1 MTNTQK
7 DDKMTVDKWISENKE
22 LVNTMYKPLHHFSA
36 PIGWIN
42 DPNGFVYYKGEYHLF
57 YQFHPYSAKWG
68 PMHWGHAKSKDLLN
82 WEHLPVAL
90 EPDQPYDE
98 GGCFSGTALVQEDQL
113 ILMYTGVSE
122 EDGKS
127 RQIQCI
133 AVSAD
138 GINFEKSPHNPVID
152 ERHVKNTTDFRDP
165 KIFRKNEKYYSLVAS
180 TKDGIGNVLLFESD
194 DLVSW
199 VFKSTFLTA
208 EPHQGKIWEC
218 PDLFELDGKDVLIV
232 SPIAFT
238 SEGARY
244 TNVNSSVYFVGKVD
258 WDTYKFIPESYE
270 EIDSGLDFYAPQT
283 LKDDR
288 NRRILIAW
296 QQMWGRNIPTDDLGH
311 HWAGSMIIPR
321 ELRLVDGKLIQTI
334 VSEYNEALTLASSQ
348 NVDRLY
354 RGQLEPFVQLET
366 TEPFSIEIGADEDYL
381 QFDYDGESLMIDRTN
396 LQQSIQ
402 GEEEQS
408 DKRSKCYSSENLIV
422 KIYVDKACCEIIV
435 NDEVTFSTTFY
446 LESVDAEIRV
456 KGKDLKIDVYNKKI

>member
-1 MTNTQK
+1 M
-7 DDKMTVDKWISENKE
+7 
-22 LVNTMYKPLHHFSA
+22 
-36 PIGWIN
+36 
-42 DPNGFVYYKGEYHLF
+42 
-57 YQFHPYSAKWG
+57 
-68 PMHWGHAKSKDLLN
+68 
-82 WEHLPVAL
+82 
-90 EPDQPYDE
+90 
-98 GGCFSGTALVQEDQL
+98 
-113 ILMYTGVSE
+113 
-122 EDGKS
+122 
-127 RQIQCI
+127 
-133 AVSAD
+133 
-138 GINFEKSPHNPVID
+138 
-152 ERHVKNTTDFRDP
+152 
-165 KIFRKNEKYYSLVAS
+165 
-180 TKDGIGNVLLFESD
+180 
-194 DLVSW
+194 
-199 VFKSTFLTA
+199 TA

-366 TEPFSIEIGADEDYL
+366 TEPFSIEIGADEDCL
-381 QFDYDGESLMIDRTN
+381 QFDYDRESLMIDRTN

-446 LESVDAEIRV
+446 LESVDAEIKV